1 MADNQ
6 DKQQEIE
13 ARFASIARSKT
24 FKHILDARGLRGKK
38 VLDIGCSHGEFL
50 AHFGQGSAGLTIM
63 EREAAYGQAR
73 GLDVRL
79 GNIEEQ
85 DIPVRPE
92 EKFDAIF
99 ANNILEHM
107 YGPYAFLLRLR
118 GFLAKDGVAVIG
130 VPCVPKLVSLWHFRK
145 FRGSLA
151 VSHINFFTRDTLIK
165 TIERAGWR
173 VHSARSF
180 HFGPAWLDL
189 MLDPIAPHFYVTA
202 SPDPQF
208 VYDKHQTLK
217 LTDE

>member
-1 MADNQ
+1 MADNINKQ
-6 DKQQEIE
+6 DEIE
-13 ARFASIARSKT
+13 ARFRSVAHSKT
-24 FKHILDARGLRGKK
+24 FGHILDARGLRGKK

-50 AHFGQGSAGLTIM
+50 AHFGPGSAGLTIM
-63 EREAAYGQAR
+63 EREAQYGQAR

-79 GNIEEQ
+79 GNIEEP
-85 DIPVRPE
+85 DVPVRE
-92 EKFDAIF
+92 DEKFDAIF

-118 GFLAKDGVAVIG
+118 SFLAPGGIAIIG
-130 VPCVPKLVSLWHFRK
+130 VPCVPKVVSLWHFKK

-173 VHSARSF
+173 VESARSF
-180 HFGPAWLDL
+180 HVGPAWLDRL
-189 MLDPIAPHFYVTA
+189 LDPIAPHFYITA
-202 SPDPQF
+202 TPDPSF